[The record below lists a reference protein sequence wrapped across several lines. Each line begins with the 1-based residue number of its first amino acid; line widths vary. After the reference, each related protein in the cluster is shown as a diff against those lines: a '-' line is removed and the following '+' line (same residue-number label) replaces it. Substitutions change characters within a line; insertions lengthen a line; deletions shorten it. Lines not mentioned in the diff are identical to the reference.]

1 MNASPLKQEIVER
14 RRRFY
19 DALENRSYEDR
30 VRREAEERKRLMLEA
45 LDAKIRELPEAVRS
59 RPRWK
64 QIVLE
69 VAERSGFTFDQLV
82 RRDQNSWT
90 LSIARHECFYRLKTE
105 LGLSYPEIAARFGDR
120 NHTTVIHGVKCH
132 ERRMKEQETK

>member
-19 DALENRSYEDR
+19 SALENKSFEDR
-30 VRREAEERKRLMLEA
+30 VRREAEDRKRRMLEA
-45 LDAKIRELPEAVRS
+45 LDEKIRLLPEAVRS

-64 QIVLE
+64 RIVME
-69 VAERSGFTFDQLV
+69 VAERTGVTFDQLV
-82 RRDQNSWT
+82 LRVENSWA
-90 LSIARHECFYRLKTE
+90 LSTARHECFYRLKTE
-105 LGLSYPEIAARFGDR
+105 LGMSYPEIAARFGDR

-132 ERRMKEQETK
+132 AKKLKEQETQ